1 MEKRKI
7 NYLEKEEEEKGGE
20 GGGRREEE
28 GRRRRRRRRRRNGW
42 TKETIAGITAAPPL
56 QSVCPTFSRTP
67 ACMQVLV

>member
-28 GRRRRRRRRRRNGW
+28 GRRRRRRRNGW